1 MSQKLE
7 INKSKVCLVKSSF
20 GQHFRCTVPDCVTFP
35 ILSFLFVIDQNDSF
49 FKPKLIT
56 FPENPLSKYLMGMVD
71 FNKQDIDIFIN
82 YMSQKYR
89 VDIGRLF
96 KITRQ
101 LELLF

>member
-71 FNKQDIDIFIN
+71 FNKQDID
-82 YMSQKYR
+82 KYR
-89 VDIGRLF
+89 KGYAIGHCATEMLTKATF
-96 KITRQ
+96 NQTN
-101 LELLF
+101 F

>member
-7 INKSKVCLVKSSF
+7 INKSKFVWLKVALVNIS
-20 GQHFRCTVPDCVTFP
+20 CYTVPDCVTFP

-82 YMSQKYR
+82 YMWQKYR
-89 VDIGRLF
+89 VDIGRLC